1 MLHHYITKY
10 KDENGDRKAVAW
22 IQLSIFGWC
31 WCFSK
36 REIDL

>member
-10 KDENGDRKAVAW
+10 EEAGIKYAEAW
-22 IQLSIFGWC
+22 MQINFFGLC

-36 REIDL
+36 RKIQI